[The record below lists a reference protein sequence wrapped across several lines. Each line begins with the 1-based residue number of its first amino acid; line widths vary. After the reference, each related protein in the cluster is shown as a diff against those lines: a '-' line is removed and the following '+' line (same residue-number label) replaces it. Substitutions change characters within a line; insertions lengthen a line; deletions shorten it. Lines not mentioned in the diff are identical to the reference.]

1 MTFKIIDNPEFTID
15 VTVPMPGDLEAQV
28 LKATFRG
35 ISEEEIDAYNL
46 FDTTS
51 TKDMLR
57 RIVVAFHDV
66 EGDDGAA
73 VAHVDPGKYEQL
85 YEKIL
90 GQPNVRVALQTA
102 YAREMMGVKGKR
114 RGN

>member
-15 VTVPMPGDLEAQV
+15 VTVLMPGDLDDQV
-28 LKATFRG
+28 LKTTFRG
-35 ISEEEIDAYNL
+35 IPEKEFDTYNL
-46 FDTTS
+46 YDLES

-66 EGDDGAA
+66 EGADGVV
-73 VAHVDPGKYEQL
+73 VAHVDTGKHEEL
-85 YEKIL
+85 YEL
-90 GQPNVRVALQTA
+90 VLAQASARVALQAA
-102 YAREMMGVKGKR
+102 YAREMMGVKGAR